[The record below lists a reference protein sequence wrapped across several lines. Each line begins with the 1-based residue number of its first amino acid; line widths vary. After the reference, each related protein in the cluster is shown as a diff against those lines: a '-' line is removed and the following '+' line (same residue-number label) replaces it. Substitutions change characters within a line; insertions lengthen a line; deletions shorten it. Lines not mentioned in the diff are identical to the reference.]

1 MYTCEQVDTLV
12 CWLDRCRIKREV
24 LVLFGIMLS
33 FGMLLACV
41 ILALV
46 MPSHVWLYVGGAA
59 PRTSPSSLCAR
70 GGAPCGSCGGGVH
83 FLYVKLTVPRH
94 AASATALGDALGF
107 PLRFGHAGVILT
119 LALTLLCWPRVDTE
133 SLGGITGA
141 FRQPMR
147 ASAVRISS
155 HISACTGLFLFSR
168 LCDRCV
174 HDLASL
180 CPAVSASVP
189 PSYLPV

>member
-1 MYTCEQVDTLV
+1 M
-12 CWLDRCRIKREV
+12 RA
-24 LVLFGIMLS
+24 GGHAS
-33 FGMLLACV
+33 LLARPLSNQARGARALRNHVVFRDASCV
-41 ILALV
+41 CHLGPGHAIACVALCGRRSASNV
-46 MPSHVWLYVGGAA
+46 ALIVV
-59 PRTSPSSLCAR
+59 RE